1 MAVGRI
7 SGPLLKSNLVRNGI
21 DLAFETDLL
30 YLDVNN
36 QRIGVKTNNPSHD
49 LHVNGTARTTNLI
62 VDNIAEIA
70 DITISGNTIQSSNTL
85 NLLTTGA
92 DSVVYQRQLDIQS
105 ISIFD
110 NVINTNDSNA
120 NLELRPN
127 GTGQVEVFSNLE
139 VNGDIHATGNISAD
153 GNITLGDADT
163 DNVTFNAE
171 VASDIIPDVTDT
183 YRLGNSTKRWDQVW
197 ANTVNA
203 DTVTA
208 NSLVLDGIDM
218 TLRQGNILYVAKNGD
233 DARTGTHPQDPFL
246 TIQQA
251 ITAASTGDTIYIY
264 PGAYEEIF
272 PIVVPVGVTVKS
284 LNKKCYNY
292 TYNSNTLQ

>member
-1 MAVGRI
+1 MSRLII
-7 SGPLLKSNLVRNGI
+7 SSH
-21 DLAFETDLL
+21 E
-30 YLDVNN
+30 LD
-36 QRIGVKTNNPSHD
+36 
-49 LHVNGTARTTNLI
+49 VNGTARTTNLI

-272 PIVVPVGVTVKS
+272 PIVVPVGVTVKGHS
-284 LNKKCYNY
+284 IRSVTYY
-292 TYNSNTLQ
+292 TYNSNTLQRCIFTQR